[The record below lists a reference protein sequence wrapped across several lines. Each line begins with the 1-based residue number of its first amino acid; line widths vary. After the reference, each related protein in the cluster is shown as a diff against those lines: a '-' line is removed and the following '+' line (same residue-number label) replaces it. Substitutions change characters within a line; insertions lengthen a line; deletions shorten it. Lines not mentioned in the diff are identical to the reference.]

1 MKKFLLV
8 LLVLAIIAMA
18 GWQLYIRIVE
28 TDVKQKSGRAAV
40 AVAVETRPI
49 YKDSIR
55 DLGIFTGSLEPK
67 SRFDVAPKV
76 AGWLKELL
84 VDVGDTVERNQVI
97 AVLDDEEFAQEVE
110 QARAELQVAKAN
122 AANYASDLDI
132 AKREYERAKALR
144 EKQIASASELDVSE
158 ASFNASQT
166 RYKVSLAQV
175 TQKEAALKTALVRL
189 SYTKVQAF
197 WEEGNQ
203 SRVVG
208 VQSVKDVLH
217 VEGVPP
223 SNRGLDARDTN
234 TPRVVGER
242 FVDVGELLSV
252 NQPIV
257 SILENN
263 PLTAVVYVIERDY
276 PKVTIGQQAIV
287 TTDAYPGRTFAGSI
301 TRIAPLLKESSR
313 QARLEVEVPNPDL
326 TLKPGMFV
334 RTRVE
339 FAKHENAT
347 LIALAALVKRQ
358 NKEGVFI
365 ADTQNLKARF
375 VPVTTGIINGEIVEI
390 TEPQISGLVITM
402 GNHLL
407 EDGSD
412 IMLPKIEPPPDANA
426 GSKGNPILQKDRKMG
441 TQTVPAPV
449 AIPNTKSGD
458 SR

>member
-18 GWQLYIRIVE
+18 GWQLYSRVTGSDVE
-28 TDVKQKSGRAAV
+28 KKPARPAV
-40 AVAVETRPI
+40 SVAVEIKPI

-55 DLGIFTGSLEPK
+55 DIGIFTGSLEPK

-84 VDVGDTVERNQVI
+84 VDVGDTVDRNQVI
-97 AVLDDEEFAQEVE
+97 AILDDEEFAQEVE
-110 QARAELQVAKAN
+110 QARAELQVAAAN

-158 ASFNASQT
+158 AAFNASQT

-175 TQKEAALKTALVRL
+175 TQKQAALKTALVRL

-197 WEEGNQ
+197 WEEGDQ
-203 SRVVG
+203 
-208 VQSVKDVLH
+208 
-217 VEGVPP
+217 
-223 SNRGLDARDTN
+223 A
-234 TPRVVGER
+234 RVVGER
-242 FVDVGELLSV
+242 FVDEGELLQV
-252 NQPIV
+252 NQSIV
-257 SILENN
+257 SILGNN

-313 QARLEVEVPNPDL
+313 QARLEIEVPNPDL

-334 RTRVE
+334 RARIE
-339 FAKHENAT
+339 FARHENAT
-347 LIALAALVKRQ
+347 LIPLPALVRRDD
-358 NKEGVFI
+358 KEGIFI
-365 ADTQNLKARF
+365 ADTQNLKVRF
-375 VPVTTGIINGEIVEI
+375 VPVTTGIINGELVEI
-390 TEPQISGLVITM
+390 TEPEITGLVITM

-412 IMLPKIEPPPDANA
+412 ITLPKIEPPPDANA
-426 GSKGNPILQKDRKMG
+426 GSKGDPILQKDRKME
-441 TQTVPAPV
+441 TQAVPAN
-449 AIPNTKSGD
+449 IKSGD

>member
-1 MKKFLLV
+1 
-8 LLVLAIIAMA
+8 
-18 GWQLYIRIVE
+18 
-28 TDVKQKSGRAAV
+28 
-40 AVAVETRPI
+40 
-49 YKDSIR
+49 
-55 DLGIFTGSLEPK
+55 
-67 SRFDVAPKV
+67 VAPKV

-97 AVLDDEEFAQEVE
+97 AVLDDEEFAQQVE

-122 AANYASDLDI
+122 AENYASELDI
-132 AKREYERAKALR
+132 TKREYERAKALR

-158 ASFNASQT
+158 AAFNASQT

-197 WEEGNQ
+197 WEESDQ
-203 SRVVG
+203 
-208 VQSVKDVLH
+208 
-217 VEGVPP
+217 
-223 SNRGLDARDTN
+223 T
-234 TPRVVGER
+234 RVVGER
-242 FVDVGELLSV
+242 FVDAGELLSV

-287 TTDAYPGRTFAGSI
+287 STDAYPGRTFTGSI

-326 TLKPGMFV
+326 MLKPGMFV
-334 RTRVE
+334 RARVE
-339 FAKHENAT
+339 FAMHENAT
-347 LIALAALVKRQ
+347 LVPLPAIVRRN

-390 TEPQISGLVITM
+390 TEPEISGQVITM

-407 EDGSD
+407 ENGSD
-412 IMLPKIEPPPDANA
+412 ITLPKIEPPSVGAVHEP
-426 GSKGNPILQKDRKMG
+426 PIR
-441 TQTVPAPV
+441 
-449 AIPNTKSGD
+449 SGD
-458 SR
+458 SQ

>member
-1 MKKFLLV
+1 MKKFVLV

-18 GWQLYIRIVE
+18 GWQLYSRFVK
-28 TDVKQKSGRAAV
+28 TDVQQKTSRAAV

-49 YKDSIR
+49 YKDTIH
-55 DLGIFTGSLEPK
+55 DIGVFTGSLEAK

-97 AVLDDEEFAQEVE
+97 ALLDDEEFAQDVE

-132 AKREYERAKALR
+132 AKREYERSKQLR

-175 TQKEAALKTALVRL
+175 AQKEAALKTALVRL
-189 SYTKVQAF
+189 SYTKVRAF
-197 WEEGNQ
+197 WEDGNQ
-203 SRVVG
+203 PGTMSVASSQKKQGRNSLAARVP
-208 VQSVKDVLH
+208 QT
-217 VEGVPP
+217 
-223 SNRGLDARDTN
+223 RDAN

-276 PKVTIGQQAIV
+276 PKVTIGQQAVI
-287 TTDAYPGRTFAGSI
+287 TTDAYPGRTFTGSI

-313 QARLEVEVPNPDL
+313 QARLEVEVPNPDH

-334 RTRVE
+334 RARVE
-339 FAKHENAT
+339 FARHKDAT
-347 LIALAALVKRQ
+347 LVPLPALVKRN
-358 NKEGVFI
+358 NKDGVFI
-365 ADTQNLKARF
+365 ADTKNLKAHF

-407 EDGSD
+407 EDGSS
-412 IMLPKIEPPPDANA
+412 ITLPKIEPTQEAKAD
-426 GSKGNPILQKDRKMG
+426 SKTKSASTEM
-441 TQTVPAPV
+441 
-449 AIPNTKSGD
+449 PNSKSGD
-458 SR
+458 SQ

>member
-1 MKKFLLV
+1 MKKVSLT
-8 LLVLAIIAMA
+8 LLVLAIILMA
-18 GWQLYIRIVE
+18 GWQIYSRLFV
-28 TDVKQKSGRAAV
+28 TDVKQNPGRTAV
-40 AVAVETRPI
+40 SVAVETRSI

-55 DLGIFTGSLEPK
+55 DVGVFTGSLEPK

-84 VDVGDTVERNQVI
+84 VDVGDQVERNQII
-97 AVLDDEEFAQEVE
+97 AVLDDEEFAQQVE
-110 QARAELQVAKAN
+110 QARAELQVANAN
-122 AANYASDLDI
+122 AENYANDLDI

-197 WEEGNQ
+197 WEEGDQ
-203 SRVVG
+203 
-208 VQSVKDVLH
+208 
-217 VEGVPP
+217 
-223 SNRGLDARDTN
+223 A
-234 TPRVVGER
+234 RVVGER
-242 FVDVGELLSV
+242 FVDEGELLSI

-276 PKVTIGQQAIV
+276 PKVTIGQQAIIS
-287 TTDAYPGRTFAGSI
+287 TDAYPGRTFTGSI
-301 TRIAPLLKESSR
+301 TRIAPMLKESSR
-313 QARLEVEVPNPDL
+313 QARLEVEVPNPNL
-326 TLKPGMFV
+326 LLKPGMFV
-334 RTRVE
+334 RARVE
-339 FAKHENAT
+339 FTRHENAT
-347 LIALAALVKRQ
+347 LVPLGALVRRDD
-358 NKEGVFI
+358 KEGIFI

-375 VPVTTGIINGEIVEI
+375 VPVATGIINGEIVEI
-390 TEPQISGLVITM
+390 AEPQISGLVITM

-412 IMLPKIEPPPDANA
+412 ITLPK
-426 GSKGNPILQKDRKMG
+426 
-441 TQTVPAPV
+441 
-449 AIPNTKSGD
+449 
-458 SR
+458 

>member
-1 MKKFLLV
+1 MKKFLLA
-8 LLVLAIIAMA
+8 LLVLAIIVMA
-18 GWQLYIRIVE
+18 GWQLYSRVTASDVE
-28 TDVKQKSGRAAV
+28 KKPSRPAV
-40 AVAVETRPI
+40 SVAVETKPI

-55 DLGIFTGSLEPK
+55 DIGVFTGSLEPK
-67 SRFDVAPKV
+67 SQFAVAAKV

-84 VDVGDTVERNQVI
+84 VDVGDTVDRNQVI
-97 AVLDDEEFAQEVE
+97 AVLDDEEFAQQVE
-110 QARAELQVAKAN
+110 QARAELQVAAAN

-158 ASFNASQT
+158 AAFNASQT
-166 RYKVSLAQV
+166 RHKVSLAQV

-189 SYTKVQAF
+189 SYTKVRAF
-197 WEEGNQ
+197 WEEG
-203 SRVVG
+203 
-208 VQSVKDVLH
+208 D
-217 VEGVPP
+217 EI
-223 SNRGLDARDTN
+223 
-234 TPRVVGER
+234 RVVGER
-242 FVDVGELLSV
+242 FVDVGELLGV
-252 NQPIV
+252 NQSIV

-313 QARLEVEVPNPDL
+313 QARLEIEMPNPDL

-334 RTRVE
+334 RARIE

-347 LIALAALVKRQ
+347 LIPLPALVRRDD
-358 NKEGVFI
+358 KEGIFI

-390 TEPQISGLVITM
+390 TEPEISGVVITM

-412 IMLPKIEPPPDANA
+412 ITLPKTEPPPDANA
-426 GSKGNPILQKDRKMG
+426 SSKA
-441 TQTVPAPV
+441 VPVPV
-449 AIPNTKSGD
+449 AEPNIKSGD

>member
-8 LLVLAIIAMA
+8 ILILAIVAMA
-18 GWQLYIRIVE
+18 GWQIYSRFFV
-28 TDVKQKSGRAAV
+28 TDVKQKPNRPAV
-40 AVAVETRPI
+40 SVAVETKPI

-55 DLGIFTGSLEPK
+55 DIGVFTGSLEPK

-84 VDVGDTVERNQVI
+84 VDVGDTVERNQII
-97 AVLDDEEFAQEVE
+97 AVLDDEEFAQQVE

-132 AKREYERAKALR
+132 AKREYERSKQLR

-175 TQKEAALKTALVRL
+175 AQKEAALKTALVRL

-197 WEEGNQ
+197 WEEGDQ
-203 SRVVG
+203 
-208 VQSVKDVLH
+208 
-217 VEGVPP
+217 
-223 SNRGLDARDTN
+223 
-234 TPRVVGER
+234 PRVVGER
-242 FVDVGELLSV
+242 FVDVGELLSI

-287 TTDAYPGRTFAGSI
+287 STDAYPGRTFAGSI

-326 TLKPGMFV
+326 MLKPGMFV
-334 RTRVE
+334 RARVE
-339 FAKHENAT
+339 FAMQENAT
-347 LIALAALVKRQ
+347 LVPLPAIVKRD

-375 VPVTTGIINGEIVEI
+375 VPVTTGIIFSK
-390 TEPQISGLVITM
+390 TARK
-402 GNHLL
+402 
-407 EDGSD
+407 
-412 IMLPKIEPPPDANA
+412 LPCPRSSRHRK
-426 GSKGNPILQKDRKMG
+426 QKQALK
-441 TQTVPAPV
+441 
-449 AIPNTKSGD
+449 
-458 SR
+458 

>member
-8 LLVLAIIAMA
+8 ILILAIVAMA
-18 GWQLYIRIVE
+18 GWQIYSRFLVA
-28 TDVKQKSGRAAV
+28 DVKQKPNRPAV
-40 AVAVETRPI
+40 SVAVETKPI

-55 DLGIFTGSLEPK
+55 DIGVFTGSLEPK

-84 VDVGDTVERNQVI
+84 VDVGDTVERNQII

-132 AKREYERAKALR
+132 AKREYERSKALR

-175 TQKEAALKTALVRL
+175 AQKEAALKTALVRL
-189 SYTKVQAF
+189 SYTKVRAF
-197 WEEGNQ
+197 WEEGE
-203 SRVVG
+203 
-208 VQSVKDVLH
+208 K
-217 VEGVPP
+217 
-223 SNRGLDARDTN
+223 
-234 TPRVVGER
+234 PRVVGER

-276 PKVTIGQQAIV
+276 PKVTIGQQAII
-287 TTDAYPGRTFAGSI
+287 TTDAYPGRTFSGSI

-326 TLKPGMFV
+326 MLKPGMFV
-334 RTRVE
+334 RARVE
-339 FAKHENAT
+339 FAMHENAT
-347 LIALAALVKRQ
+347 LVPLPAIVKRD

-365 ADTQNLKARF
+365 ADTKNLKARF
-375 VPVTTGIINGEIVEI
+375 VPVTTGIMNGEIVEI
-390 TEPQISGLVITM
+390 TEPELSGMVITM

-407 EDGSD
+407 ENGSD
-412 IMLPKIEPPPDANA
+412 ITLPKIEPPQDAKT
-426 GSKGNPILQKDRKMG
+426 GPK
-441 TQTVPAPV
+441 TVPA
-449 AIPNTKSGD
+449 NTKSGD
-458 SR
+458 SQ

>member
-18 GWQLYIRIVE
+18 GWQLYSRVTDSDVE
-28 TDVKQKSGRAAV
+28 KKPARPAV
-40 AVAVETRPI
+40 SVAVEIKPI

-55 DLGIFTGSLEPK
+55 DIGIFTGSLEPK

-84 VDVGDTVERNQVI
+84 VDVGDTVDRNQVI
-97 AVLDDEEFAQEVE
+97 AILDDEEFAQEVE
-110 QARAELQVAKAN
+110 QARAELQVAAAN

-158 ASFNASQT
+158 AAFNASQT

-175 TQKEAALKTALVRL
+175 TQKQAALKTALVRL

-197 WEEGNQ
+197 WEEGDQ
-203 SRVVG
+203 
-208 VQSVKDVLH
+208 
-217 VEGVPP
+217 
-223 SNRGLDARDTN
+223 A
-234 TPRVVGER
+234 RVVGER
-242 FVDVGELLSV
+242 FVDEGELLQV
-252 NQPIV
+252 NQSIV
-257 SILENN
+257 SILGNN

-313 QARLEVEVPNPDL
+313 QARLEIEVPNPDL

-334 RTRVE
+334 RARIE
-339 FAKHENAT
+339 FARHENAT
-347 LIALAALVKRQ
+347 LIPLPALVRRDD
-358 NKEGVFI
+358 KEGIFI
-365 ADTQNLKARF
+365 ADMQNLKTRF
-375 VPVTTGIINGEIVEI
+375 VPVTTGIINGELVEI
-390 TEPQISGLVITM
+390 TEPEITGLVITM

-407 EDGSD
+407 ENGSD
-412 IMLPKIEPPPDANA
+412 ITLPKIEPPPDANA
-426 GSKGNPILQKDRKMG
+426 GSKGDPILQKDRKME
-441 TQTVPAPV
+441 TQAVPAN
-449 AIPNTKSGD
+449 IKSGD

>member
-8 LLVLAIIAMA
+8 LLVLAIIVMA
-18 GWQLYIRIVE
+18 GWQLYSRITGSDIE
-28 TDVKQKSGRAAV
+28 KKPDRRAV
-40 AVAVETRPI
+40 SVAVETRPI

-55 DLGIFTGSLEPK
+55 DIGVFTGSLEPK
-67 SRFDVAPKV
+67 SQFAVAPKV

-84 VDVGDTVERNQVI
+84 VDVGDTVDRNQVI
-97 AVLDDEEFAQEVE
+97 AVLDDEEFAQQVE
-110 QARAELQVAKAN
+110 QARAELQVAAAN

-158 ASFNASQT
+158 AAFNASQT
-166 RYKVSLAQV
+166 RHKVSLAQV
-175 TQKEAALKTALVRL
+175 TQKESALKTALVRL

-203 SRVVG
+203 V
-208 VQSVKDVLH
+208 
-217 VEGVPP
+217 
-223 SNRGLDARDTN
+223 
-234 TPRVVGER
+234 RVVGER
-242 FVDVGELLSV
+242 FVDVGELLQI
-252 NQPIV
+252 NQSIV

-276 PKVTIGQQAIV
+276 PKVTIGQQAVV

-313 QARLEVEVPNPDL
+313 QARLEIEMPNPDL

-334 RTRVE
+334 RARIE
-339 FAKHENAT
+339 FARHENAT
-347 LIALAALVKRQ
+347 LIPLPALVRRDD
-358 NKEGVFI
+358 KEGIFI

-375 VPVTTGIINGEIVEI
+375 VPVTRGITNGEIVEI
-390 TEPQISGLVITM
+390 TGPEISGLVITM

-412 IMLPKIEPPPDANA
+412 IMLPKIEHPPDANA
-426 GSKGNPILQKDRKMG
+426 GSKA
-441 TQTVPAPV
+441 VPAN
-449 AIPNTKSGD
+449 IESGD

>member
-1 MKKFLLV
+1 MKKILLF

-18 GWQLYIRIVE
+18 GWQIYNWLFVE
-28 TDVKQKSGRAAV
+28 EVQQKTGRPAV
-40 AVAVETRPI
+40 SVAVEARPI
-49 YKDSIR
+49 YKDSIH
-55 DLGIFTGSLEPK
+55 DVGLFTGSLEPK

-97 AVLDDEEFAQEVE
+97 ALLDDEEFAQEVE

-132 AKREYERAKALR
+132 SKREYERSKALR

-175 TQKEAALKTALVRL
+175 AQKEAALKTALVRL
-189 SYTKVQAF
+189 SYTKVRAF
-197 WEEGNQ
+197 WEEGEQ
-203 SRVVG
+203 SRI
-208 VQSVKDVLH
+208 
-217 VEGVPP
+217 EGKPP
-223 SNRGLDARDTN
+223 SNRGLKASDAN

-276 PKVTIGQQAIV
+276 PKVNIGQQAVI
-287 TTDAYPGRTFAGSI
+287 TTDAYPGRTFTGSI

-313 QARLEVEVPNPDL
+313 QARLEVEVPNPDH

-334 RTRVE
+334 RARVE
-339 FAKHENAT
+339 FAIHENAT
-347 LIALAALVKRQ
+347 LVPLPALVKRN
-358 NKEGVFI
+358 NKDGIFI
-365 ADTQNLKARF
+365 ADMKNLKARF

-390 TEPQISGLVITM
+390 TEPQISGQVITM

-412 IMLPKIEPPPDANA
+412 ITLPKIVPTQDAKA
-426 GSKGNPILQKDRKMG
+426 GSKTK
-441 TQTVPAPV
+441 TTPAPV
-449 AIPNTKSGD
+449 AATNTKSGD

>member
-18 GWQLYIRIVE
+18 GWQLYSRVTDSDVE
-28 TDVKQKSGRAAV
+28 KKPARPAV
-40 AVAVETRPI
+40 SVAVEIKPI

-55 DLGIFTGSLEPK
+55 DIGIFTGSLEPK

-84 VDVGDTVERNQVI
+84 VDVGDMVDRNQVI
-97 AVLDDEEFAQEVE
+97 AILDDEEFAQEVE
-110 QARAELQVAKAN
+110 QARAELQVAAAN

-158 ASFNASQT
+158 AAFNASQT

-175 TQKEAALKTALVRL
+175 TQKQAALKTALVRL

-197 WEEGNQ
+197 WEEGDQ
-203 SRVVG
+203 
-208 VQSVKDVLH
+208 
-217 VEGVPP
+217 
-223 SNRGLDARDTN
+223 A
-234 TPRVVGER
+234 RVVGER
-242 FVDVGELLSV
+242 FVDEGELLQV
-252 NQPIV
+252 NQSIV
-257 SILENN
+257 SILGNN

-313 QARLEVEVPNPDL
+313 QARLEIEVPNPDL

-334 RTRVE
+334 RARIE
-339 FAKHENAT
+339 FARHENAT
-347 LIALAALVKRQ
+347 LIPLPALVRRDD
-358 NKEGVFI
+358 KEGIFI
-365 ADTQNLKARF
+365 ADMQNLKTRF
-375 VPVTTGIINGEIVEI
+375 VPVTTGIINGELVEI
-390 TEPQISGLVITM
+390 TEPEITGLVITM

-407 EDGSD
+407 ENGSD
-412 IMLPKIEPPPDANA
+412 ITLPKIEPPPDANA
-426 GSKGNPILQKDRKMG
+426 GSKGDPILQKDRKME
-441 TQTVPAPV
+441 TQAVPAN
-449 AIPNTKSGD
+449 IKSGD

>member
-1 MKKFLLV
+1 MKKILLV
-8 LLVLAIIAMA
+8 LLILAIVAMA
-18 GWQLYIRIVE
+18 GWQIYNRLFV

-40 AVAVETRPI
+40 SVAVETRPI

-55 DLGIFTGSLEPK
+55 DVGVFTGSLEPK

-84 VDVGDTVERNQVI
+84 VDVGDTVERNQII
-97 AVLDDEEFAQEVE
+97 AVLDDEEFAQQVE

-122 AANYASDLDI
+122 AENYASDLDI

-158 ASFNASQT
+158 AAFNASQT
-166 RYKVSLAQV
+166 RHKVSLAQV

-197 WEEGNQ
+197 WEESDQ
-203 SRVVG
+203 
-208 VQSVKDVLH
+208 
-217 VEGVPP
+217 
-223 SNRGLDARDTN
+223 A
-234 TPRVVGER
+234 RVVGER
-242 FVDVGELLSV
+242 FVDEGELLSV

-276 PKVTIGQQAIV
+276 PKVTIGQQAVI

-326 TLKPGMFV
+326 LLKPGMFV
-334 RTRVE
+334 RARVE
-339 FAKHENAT
+339 FTTHENAM
-347 LIALAALVKRQ
+347 LIPLGALVRRDD
-358 NKEGVFI
+358 KEGIFI

-375 VPVTTGIINGEIVEI
+375 VPVAKGIINGEIIEI
-390 TEPQISGLVITM
+390 TEPEISGLVITM

-412 IMLPKIEPPPDANA
+412 ITLPKIEPSPV
-426 GSKGNPILQKDRKMG
+426 GSVRE
-441 TQTVPAPV
+441 
-449 AIPNTKSGD
+449 PNVQSGD

>member
-1 MKKFLLV
+1 MKKFFLG
-8 LLVLAIIAMA
+8 LLVLAIVLTA
-18 GWQLYIRIVE
+18 GWQIYSRLFKM
-28 TDVKQKSGRAAV
+28 DVKQQTGRAAV

-49 YKDSIR
+49 YEDSIR
-55 DLGIFTGSLEPK
+55 DVGVFTGSLEPK

-84 VDVGDTVERNQVI
+84 VDVGDKVERNQII
-97 AVLDDEEFAQEVE
+97 AVLDDEEFAQQVE

-122 AANYASDLDI
+122 AENYASDLDI

-158 ASFNASQT
+158 AAFNASQT

-175 TQKEAALKTALVRL
+175 AQKEAALKTALVRL
-189 SYTKVQAF
+189 SYTQVQAF
-197 WEEGNQ
+197 WEEDD
-203 SRVVG
+203 RPRIEG
-208 VQSVKDVLH
+208 VQ
-217 VEGVPP
+217 P
-223 SNRGLDARDTN
+223 SDRELEVRGAN

-242 FVDVGELLSV
+242 FVDEGELLSI

-287 TTDAYPGRTFAGSI
+287 STDAYPGMTFTGSI

-313 QARLEVEVPNPDL
+313 QARIEVEVPNPDL
-326 TLKPGMFV
+326 LLKPGMFV

-339 FAKHENAT
+339 FARHENAT
-347 LIALAALVKRQ
+347 LVPLGALVRR
-358 NKEGVFI
+358 NDKEGIFI

-375 VPVTTGIINGEIVEI
+375 IPVTTGIVNGEVVEI
-390 TEPQISGLVITM
+390 TEPQISGLVVTM

-407 EDGSD
+407 IDGSD
-412 IMLPKIEPPPDANA
+412 ITLPK
-426 GSKGNPILQKDRKMG
+426 
-441 TQTVPAPV
+441 
-449 AIPNTKSGD
+449 
-458 SR
+458 

>member
-1 MKKFLLV
+1 
-8 LLVLAIIAMA
+8 MA
-18 GWQLYIRIVE
+18 GWQIYNQLFKK
-28 TDVKQKSGRAAV
+28 DVKQKPGRAEV
-40 AVAVETRPI
+40 PVHIETRPI

-55 DLGIFTGSLEPK
+55 DVGVFTGSLEPK

-122 AANYASDLDI
+122 AENYATDLDI

-158 ASFNASQT
+158 AAFNASQT
-166 RYKVSLAQV
+166 RHKVSLAQV

-189 SYTKVQAF
+189 SYTKVRAF
-197 WEEGNQ
+197 WEESDQ
-203 SRVVG
+203 
-208 VQSVKDVLH
+208 
-217 VEGVPP
+217 
-223 SNRGLDARDTN
+223 A
-234 TPRVVGER
+234 RVVGER

-263 PLTAVVYVIERDY
+263 PLKAIVYVIERDY
-276 PKVTIGQQAIV
+276 PKVTIGQQASIN
-287 TTDAYPGRTFAGSI
+287 TDAYPGRTFTGSI

-313 QARLEVEVPNPDL
+313 QARLEVEVSNPDFI
-326 TLKPGMFV
+326 LKPGMFV
-334 RTRVE
+334 RARVE
-339 FAKHENAT
+339 FAMHENAT
-347 LIALAALVKRQ
+347 LVPLPALVRRGD
-358 NKEGVFI
+358 KEGVFI

-390 TEPQISGLVITM
+390 TKPEVSGMVITM

-407 EDGSD
+407 ENGSN
-412 IMLPKIEPPPDANA
+412 IMLPKTEPPRDTNT
-426 GSKGNPILQKDRKMG
+426 GSKMDL
-441 TQTVPAPV
+441 A
-449 AIPNTKSGD
+449 NTKSGD